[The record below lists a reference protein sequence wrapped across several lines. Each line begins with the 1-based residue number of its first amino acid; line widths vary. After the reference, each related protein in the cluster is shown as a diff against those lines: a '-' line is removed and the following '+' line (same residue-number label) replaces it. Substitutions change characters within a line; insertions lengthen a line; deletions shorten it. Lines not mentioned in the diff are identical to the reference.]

1 MSKHP
6 VRYAHQQPE
15 PAGPGQSRQQ
25 EITSLSSPFI
35 RYAFGMGLTASL
47 ILTTEQ
53 ISPQQIE
60 IWGLAPTQD
69 NGDLWT
75 AFHDPAQQFFTLAQ
89 AGEWSLLWDPQ
100 MVVAEFFEAD
110 SIALPGTWHVASTV
124 SSAGFVDYRVFVDG
138 TLVRHLMSG
147 DDELD
152 EGEPVVDESG
162 FVFADDDQAEPSAEV
177 DGDLI
182 IQELPRAVGAVSGD
196 EDVFTV
202 RGQYFAY
209 THTSL
214 DDAGT
219 VPDSTQV
226 AGTSA
231 DDQPKKTSFF
241 GRLFGK
247 K

>member
-1 MSKHP
+1 
-6 VRYAHQQPE
+6 
-15 PAGPGQSRQQ
+15 
-25 EITSLSSPFI
+25 
-35 RYAFGMGLTASL
+35 MGLTASI

-53 ISPQQIE
+53 VSPQQLE
-60 IWGLAPTQD
+60 SWGLVPTQD
-69 NGDLWT
+69 NGDLWS

-89 AGEWSLLWDPQ
+89 LGEWSLLWDPQ

-147 DDELD
+147 DEELD

-162 FVFADDDQAEPSAEV
+162 FVFMDGDQAEPLAEV

-182 IQELPRAVGAVSGD
+182 IQKLPSAVGAVSRD

-202 RGQYFAY
+202 RRQYFAY
-209 THTSL
+209 THPSL
-214 DDAGT
+214 DSAGT
-219 VPDSTQV
+219 EPDSSQ
-226 AGTSA
+226 AA
-231 DDQPKKTSFF
+231 DASTGDQPKKNSFF

>member
-1 MSKHP
+1 
-6 VRYAHQQPE
+6 
-15 PAGPGQSRQQ
+15 
-25 EITSLSSPFI
+25 
-35 RYAFGMGLTASL
+35 MGLTASL
-47 ILTTEQ
+47 ILTTER
-53 ISPQQIE
+53 ISAEQIE
-60 IWGLAPTQD
+60 DWGLAPTQG
-69 NGDLWT
+69 NGDLWA

-89 AGEWSLLWDPQ
+89 AGDWSLPWDPQ

-124 SSAGFVDYRVFVDG
+124 SSVGFVDYRVFVDG

-147 DDELD
+147 DEELD
-152 EGEPVVDESG
+152 EGGPVVDESG
-162 FVFADDDQAEPSAEV
+162 FVFANDDQEEPSAEV

-202 RGQYFAY
+202 RGQYFSY
-209 THTSL
+209 THTFL
-214 DDAGT
+214 DGAET
-219 VPDSTQV
+219 VADSSQV
-226 AGTSA
+226 ADTSA
-231 DDQPKKTSFF
+231 EEPPKKTSFF